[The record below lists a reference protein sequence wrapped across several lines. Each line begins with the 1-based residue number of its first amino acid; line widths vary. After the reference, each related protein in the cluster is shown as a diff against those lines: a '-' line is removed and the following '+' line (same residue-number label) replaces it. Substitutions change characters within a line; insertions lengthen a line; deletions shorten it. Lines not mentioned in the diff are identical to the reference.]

1 MSNNKFADCN
11 EEKCKKRE
19 ECSNK
24 GKVEAPLNYGKKR
37 EGLVYPKNKV
47 CYNGKLIPLKTFLR
61 HPSFLV
67 ILNIIME

>member
-24 GKVEAPLNYGKKR
+24 GKVEAPLNYGKKER
-37 EGLVYPKNKV
+37 DWCIQKTKFVIMVNLYLKN
-47 CYNGKLIPLKTFLR
+47 IF
-61 HPSFLV
+61 
-67 ILNIIME
+67 